1 MLHRFKH
8 NKKGFT
14 LVEVIVVLV
23 ILAILAGLAGLGLT
37 SYIRMARFEHNESS
51 ARTAFQAAQIALTR
65 KDTSGD
71 LADFQE
77 QLRDTGVQ
85 GKHFTAEALKEQY
98 GEADAAAKADDFNS
112 RVYALYYDKADPT
125 SAASQLVRDLIGPYV
140 YDDSLFNA
148 SICLEIDALSG
159 QVYSAFY
166 DTNSDKLRFA
176 LDEDSSGAMLIDDR
190 SFAHRRG
197 ESLVGYYSADDTIN
211 VVQLTQTRLKVKN
224 PLLINNETLTLN
236 WSGNSSNGDLDT
248 IYDAEFYDA
257 DGDTPLFK
265 LEINYADIAAEHL
278 KNAHVNVYFPNADGS
293 WQDTYTVYSFPLSYS
308 KGRFIL
314 TLDAMCDATLLRL
327 AENSAEVAKSTL
339 FSITRLTQGA
349 KDIYAEMRARPNK
362 TYEDSL
368 TESKLVRSN
377 IENTLFVRGSNSNGA
392 TLKYFRHLYNLRW
405 EEPTQSTTYTFS
417 DKAANTTLDW
427 TDGSVTVYCA
437 PEDGGE
443 PTAQVPSRTGDSV
456 VAWPTI
462 PALNKNVVLTGTTA
476 STATGRGHIVISNL
490 QLRSTSVAGEAR
502 NSAAADYLKYD
513 HYVGLVGE
521 NNGTISKITLRD
533 VDVQVNAEVKKAA
546 EADTTAAMAMDANAT
561 QYLQPMTDTTDT
573 AYRAEIWSV
582 GALAGVDTGTLT
594 DCTLDRS
601 SRRGAEAKV
610 TAVLHF
616 SNNTT
621 GTARANGTSIKDE
634 PRGIG
639 GLVGF
644 AMPES
649 RAKLSDLTIDQNVTV
664 AGLLQDDD
672 ADKNTG
678 TTGSTS
684 TDAAEKARYKDI
696 AEENADKTLWRSV
709 GVGGLAGVLDATNLT
724 GTGNL
729 ANITNKS
736 TVVGNAFAGGIAGN
750 LYAATNKTNSNTLTN
765 LTNEGTV
772 LAGANYQGG
781 TEGESAVLGQF
792 FGGIAGYARDL
803 TLENCTSATRSG
815 LSETALTNLVRN
827 GYDEN
832 GALNERSPLKGDF
845 VGGLVGFGRD
855 IRMTN
860 CTTETG
866 YVLGRRFVGGFV
878 GGFVGSDLRTDGG
891 VNNSYVFG
899 NRYVGGIVSVN
910 GSNSQILNMT
920 NKGLVAG
927 LGKDA
932 AYVGGIAGVNDA
944 SWGAQ
949 KTLTDNDTAQ
959 LIDSTNDMSTVEVT
973 DRNKIALLQQLS
985 KTADGAAHYADFVGG
1000 VAGYNGTNGRINWTA
1015 GSASGVKLGA
1025 VLYGGSYVGGI
1036 AGYNDV
1042 SATISNEHTAALPS
1056 VSGQVV
1062 ATGSCV
1068 GGVVGLNAAD
1078 KLPAVQVSANRIE
1091 GLYYVGGVVGAN
1103 LPVEGF
1109 GFYDASGD
1117 PAAVSTIGTGR
1128 LLADGVAGGIIGY
1141 NRVIAKSELT
1151 DALAKDG
1158 TVAANLASL
1167 LPGFGSGN
1175 AIVDTYTYTSNN
1187 NVTLT
1192 GLSNQLNLYA
1202 NAYVGGIIGY
1212 NAQATTLTLV
1222 DAVNGNPRQ
1231 AQTYGGVALGTP
1243 KDAANG
1249 DDYRL
1254 STGVALG
1261 ELDKNYN
1268 GYFAGGIIGYAA
1280 QKTTLQN
1287 CQNYG
1292 GVQHPVAAGGLTGV
1306 NDGTITGGSMNN
1318 SMGNQQN
1325 GYRYLGGIAGINGA
1339 TGTIT
1344 NATLN
1349 ENSSIRGGYDIGGI
1363 AGYNGG
1369 IINLTSE
1376 TKGNVYGITYTG
1388 GVAGYNLHTV
1398 TAGTVNTKVSGTTAT
1413 GGVVGYNDEQA
1424 TIGDTNAT
1432 GQTLTV
1438 GSSTTVTSNNYGG
1451 GVAGVNLGTIA
1462 NAVNTAKAVQVVN
1475 QYAGGIA
1482 GGNYGTIQSCTH
1494 SANGERTTLYTGGG
1508 YAGGIAGTNGGT
1520 LPNNTKTDN
1529 TKAILKDVTV
1539 TGRVMA
1545 ANGEAGGVTA
1555 HNYGTID
1562 TATIQGAAISGT
1574 SDAIGGAAACNEKGA
1589 VITGASLLAQTSGT
1603 VSQGTTLSGPAT
1615 RVGGLVGYNA
1625 GTLKDSKAETGALDL
1640 SGLTASDNAVSAG
1653 GAVGENDASTEGAEG
1668 LVTGVTI
1675 ALDLQDSMAKY
1686 QNLGGVA
1693 GINNGTLEKCAYT
1706 GAIGKDNGF
1715 TTVGSTVGGIVGS
1728 NESGHEVKDCTVGY
1742 IELKVQ
1748 GASNVG
1754 SSQDADTKLSS
1765 AAHIGGIAGR
1775 NRGTISGSTVGTA
1788 GHMGSIIT
1796 ARHGFV
1802 GGVAGSNSGTI
1813 TTSGGEGTQELV
1825 TQINSWLEDK
1835 YKDETAEDGTVT
1847 KVLDSDAKNANLNQM
1862 VRVLTG
1868 KASGDEETAWQTKF
1882 NAVKGKDAITSGGYS
1897 NVYTALTDNQLMVS
1911 LHNGDTQQTP
1921 ANGYVGGVTGFNS
1934 VTGQITDTASGQW
1947 FVYADNINQEWGAVG
1962 GIIGQNESDVTTTSG
1977 LVNFAAVRR
1986 FVRGSKNTADDNAN
2000 GSNDTYTGTKNKEDP
2015 ADNNYVGGVIG
2026 TQENRT
2032 GDRWT
2037 LANCVN
2043 IGTIFNSRSN
2053 NVGGVLA
2060 YWVSYGGVMTNCYN
2074 FGDITTNSNNGTSSG
2089 TVGCIVGY
2097 FNEPIAGTAVNMYRC
2112 SNYGSVNKMNN
2123 GANDV
2128 AGIFGK
2134 LQFAKNRTND
2144 AMTINITECV
2154 NGADVELHAQSM
2166 SVGIFCYIGPWGQ
2179 INNVKVNI
2187 DRCRNYCTEMWGGY
2201 RSAGIW
2207 GNRGNGSTSNEY
2219 TTVTNCFSLSRT
2231 KNNSGNDFHPIAYKQ
2246 GGSEKLTGSNNY
2258 YMEVE
2263 KSFNGYSNIDGL
2275 QDGLTR
2281 TNPTNGKWINNT
2293 NKDGETGSGTW
2304 DVQAHRLYAGV
2315 DKAASA
2321 DTDGDNYY
2329 TYFAMLPKIQGGSPV
2344 VYLPAVKDTSSYIT
2358 VKNGDSFFDPADT
2371 RIVLAFDADY
2381 GPGVRDPELSGKGY
2395 VGKNLL
2401 LFDDANGNSITDKG
2415 DITDEVLQ
2423 RYYSNVLDASAPN
2436 APENVRV
2443 KRSTETTGNESV
2455 YGRYSVTWDP
2465 AGTTNDTD
2473 AGSPASYYHV
2483 TVFETDENGTSLG
2496 NEPLLEAD
2504 AYDTKFTFE
2513 SKAEWQYR
2521 YFKVSVAGV
2530 NSKGMGAA
2538 ATSDPRSQ
2546 FAQALPN
2553 PEIEIRLARMENGS
2567 GNTAFAQM
2575 VVLKNVDEY
2584 NDLMKSK
2591 DEGGAGLP
2599 SWKVTGSW
2607 NGNSFTFTN
2616 ADSDPKQL
2624 TKNLGQTARIT
2635 AVATCEDDPD
2645 GVWMRSGQYDESLYV
2660 PTCMNDDKSPNA
2672 GLVQGTLTKAV
2683 KTEGNTI
2690 DNLVVTATLSFNAS
2704 VSNVMPT
2711 YRVMVL
2717 GQYIGED
2724 TVTAADGSEVPLK
2737 GQYVTL
2743 AAHQSVVSG
2752 SEVPFTFTDL
2762 PDTALTD
2769 YENLT
2774 VVAVPVTSGLGDAVT
2789 RWSISE
2795 SDAAAAIQSSG
2806 TTPAAW
2812 NSGLEIVRSSSTG
2825 EYTFA
2830 SLTPF
2835 YFANQDATGYSSWA
2849 TNAESR
2855 ILFKAGD
2862 VIVARAPELTNV
2874 PEANADGTLPLYTM
2888 YELNDSNELEYTFT
2902 WKQPEETD
2910 IGHSAYNLTLYGITE
2925 STDENGETVTSEE
2938 VITLPDDADKR
2949 VVYDEESAT
2958 YSYTLNIDKDLTN
2971 GSSSWRFDKVR
2982 LRVTRDTTDT
2992 GGIGAA
2998 DTAIYRVLRRLQQ
3011 VGEPESVI
3019 YVDTGNAEQV
3029 LYEIRWPAVSD
3040 ERVSYYELYA
3050 RVQTTNDDGTTTLG
3064 DPVRLY
3070 PAEDKDA
3077 AITTTQTTVDLEA
3090 YQGQTLVFYVVACP
3104 AEPAEGEDPAVLR
3117 SPDGEPSAPQT
3128 IIART
3133 KAPAISAVSFT
3144 WPDKNTDLA
3153 DALPLMNI
3161 FCNNLTINMTVD
3173 SASAASYFFTGY
3185 LFTNADDYTAA
3196 CTAAST
3202 WMTTPSKDNLDALN
3216 AALEKGTLMIPE
3228 SDKTVGAE
3236 AQASGNTV
3244 SYTVTP
3250 NANAFTMQPTDANSY
3265 LLPALRA
3272 MVANSETESTSS
3284 SWYYYVP
3291 GDGSELHLPK
3301 IQLDTPE
3308 KDGISS
3314 LTTVESTVTG
3324 KLYASGNEPWTTP
3337 EDDITITQ
3345 YAVQWPAVNEYTTA
3359 EGTVYNF
3366 AGTYRFHV
3374 EPEANDN
3381 AMDESDPNRNG
3392 YDIRFTVQPQ
3402 DEVAEDGTVTTER
3415 GTILKVEKLFPN
3427 ADEETGW
3434 VDITDLAKQTN
3445 DDNTETWYD
3454 LSIAEMPVLDENGDP
3469 VKDADGNEETEWRS
3483 VPVTLTGHHE
3493 MDSDNPI
3500 YRIETVPTLRE
3511 AEMSDGSFGYLVT
3524 LADMSQRA
3532 EGDTDETTSP
3542 ARYTQSVIVW
3552 AVGDNDKT
3560 VDSEHLEVALRTDG
3574 QSLTADQPVVLA
3586 AEAPSPAAAQPIQ
3599 TEPALPAQPAGELP
3613 AIATPETAAP
3623 AA

>member
-1 MLHRFKH
+1 MLHRDKH

-65 KDTSGD
+65 KDTSGE
-71 LADFQE
+71 LADFQG
-77 QLRDTGVQ
+77 QLRDTGVL

-98 GEADAAAKADDFNS
+98 GEQDAAAKADEFNS
-112 RVYALYYDKADPT
+112 RIYALYYDKANPT

-148 SICLEIDALSG
+148 SLCLEIDALSG

-197 ESLVGYYSADDTIN
+197 ESLVGYYSAEDTIN

-236 WSGNSSNGDLDT
+236 WSGNSTNGDLDT

-265 LEINYADIAAEHL
+265 LEINYAKISAEHL
-278 KNAHVNVYFPNADGS
+278 KNAHVDVYLPKEDGS
-293 WQDTYTVYSFPLSYS
+293 WQDTSTVYSFPLSYS

-314 TLDAMCDATLLRL
+314 TLDAMCDATLLRG
-327 AENSAEVAKSTL
+327 AENDETAARSTL

-349 KDIYAEMRARPNK
+349 KDIYVKMRARPNEL
-362 TYEDSL
+362 YEDSL
-368 TESKLVRSN
+368 TESKQVTSN
-377 IENTLFVRGSNSNGA
+377 TENTLFVRGSNSDKA

-405 EEPTQSTTYTFS
+405 EEPTQPTTYTFS

-437 PEDGGE
+437 AEDGGE
-443 PTAQVPSRTGDSV
+443 PTPQVPSRTGDSV

-476 STATGRGHIVISNL
+476 NTAAGRGHIIISNL
-490 QLRSTSVAGEAR
+490 QLRSTSVAGKAR
-502 NSAAADYLKYD
+502 KDAAADYLKYD

-546 EADTTAAMAMDANAT
+546 EADTATAMAMDANAA
-561 QYLQPMTDTTDT
+561 QYLQPMTDMTDT
-573 AYRAEIWSV
+573 AYRSEIWSV

-621 GTARANGTSIKDE
+621 GTARADGTSIQDE

-644 AMPES
+644 AMPENG
-649 RAKLSDLTIDQNVTV
+649 AILSDLTIDQNVTV

-724 GTGNL
+724 GTENL

-736 TVVGNAFAGGIAGN
+736 TVVGSAFAGGIAGN
-750 LYAATNKTNSNTLTN
+750 LYTNADTAAGNTLSDLSN
-765 LTNEGTV
+765 QGTV

-781 TEGESAVLGQF
+781 TAGESAVLGQF

-815 LSETALTNLVRN
+815 LSETSLTNLVRS
-827 GYDEN
+827 GYDTE
-832 GALNERSPLKGDF
+832 GALNESSPLKGDF

-855 IRMTN
+855 IQMTN
-860 CTTETG
+860 CTTQTG

-878 GGFVGSDLRTDGG
+878 GGFVGSNLRTDGG

-949 KTLTDNDTAQ
+949 KTLTANDTAQ
-959 LIDSTNDMSTVEVT
+959 LIDSTNSMSTVEVT

-985 KTADGAAHYADFVGG
+985 KTADGTAHYADFVGG
-1000 VAGYNGTNGRINWTA
+1000 VAGYNGTNGRIHWMA
-1015 GSASGVKLGA
+1015 GSASGAKLGA

-1042 SATISNEHTAALPS
+1042 SATISNAHTTTPS

-1109 GFYDASGD
+1109 GFYDASGS
-1117 PAAVSTIGTGR
+1117 AAAASTIGTGR

-1141 NRVIAKSELT
+1141 NRVISAGELT
-1151 DALAKDG
+1151 QALAGDKSI
-1158 TVAANLASL
+1158 AEELSSL
-1167 LPGFGSGN
+1167 LPGFSSGN
-1175 AIVDTYTYTSNN
+1175 AIVDTYTYTSEN

-1192 GLSNQLNLYA
+1192 GLSNQFNIYA

-1222 DAVNGNPRQ
+1222 GAVNGNQNQ
-1231 AQTYGGVALGTP
+1231 AQSYGGLALGTP

-1254 STGVALG
+1254 TAGVALG

-1268 GYFAGGIIGYAA
+1268 GYFAGGIIGYTT
-1280 QKTTLQN
+1280 KNTTLQD
-1287 CQNYG
+1287 CRNYG

-1306 NDGTITGGSMNN
+1306 NDGSIVGGSMNN

-1369 IINLTSE
+1369 VIHLTSE

-1388 GVAGYNLHTV
+1388 GVAGYNLCTV
-1398 TAGTVNTKVSGTTAT
+1398 TADTVNTKVSGTTAT
-1413 GGVVGYNDEQA
+1413 GGVAGYNAKEA
-1424 TIGDTNAT
+1424 TIGDTSAT
-1432 GQTLTV
+1432 AQILTV
-1438 GSSTTVTSNNYGG
+1438 GSSTTVTSNSYGG

-1462 NAVNTAKAVQVVN
+1462 NAVNTAKSVQAVN

-1482 GGNYGTIQSCTH
+1482 GGNYGTIRNCTH
-1494 SANGERTTLYTGGG
+1494 SANGDRTTLYTGGG
-1508 YAGGIAGTNGGT
+1508 YAGGIAGVNGGI
-1520 LPNNTKTDN
+1520 LPDN
-1529 TKAILKDVTV
+1529 TKADNTNAVLNDVTV

-1562 TATIQGAAISGT
+1562 TAAIQGAAVSGT
-1574 SDAIGGAAACNEKGA
+1574 SDAIGGAAACNEQGA
-1589 VITGASLLAQTSGT
+1589 TVTGASLLAKISDTST
-1603 VSQGTTLSGPAT
+1603 QGTTLSGPAT

-1640 SGLTASDNAVSAG
+1640 SGLTASDNTVSAG
-1653 GAVGENDASTEGAEG
+1653 GAVGETEGTETNG
-1668 LVTGVTI
+1668 LVSNVTI
-1675 ALDLQDSMAKY
+1675 ALNLQDSMAKY

-1693 GINNGTLEKCAYT
+1693 GINNGTLSQCTYT

-1728 NESGHEVKDCTVGY
+1728 NESGHEVKNCTVGY

-1775 NRGTISGSTVGTA
+1775 NRGTISGSTVGSA

-1825 TQINSWLEDK
+1825 TQIKAWLEEK
-1835 YKDETAEDGTVT
+1835 YKNVTDKDGTVT
-1847 KVLDSDAKNANLNQM
+1847 KVLDSDAKNASLNQM

-1868 KASGDEETAWQTKF
+1868 KASGDDETAWQTKF
-1882 NAVKGKDAITSGGYS
+1882 NKLKGNDTIDSVGYAG
-1897 NVYTALTDNQLMVS
+1897 VYTNRTANQLMVA
-1911 LHNGDTQQTP
+1911 LQGGNNQRAP
-1921 ANGYVGGVTGFNS
+1921 ANGYVGGVTGFNDVS
-1934 VTGQITDTASGQW
+1934 GQITDTASGQW
-1947 FVYADNINQEWGAVG
+1947 FVYADNINQSWGAVG

-1986 FVRGSKNTADDNAN
+1986 FVRGSKNTVDDNAN
-2000 GSNDTYTGTKNKEDP
+2000 SKNDTYTGTDGQEKTE
-2015 ADNNYVGGVIG
+2015 DNNYVGGVIG

-2032 GDRWT
+2032 SDLWT
-2037 LANCVN
+2037 LQNCVN
-2043 IGTIFNSRSN
+2043 VGTIFNSRSN
-2053 NVGGVLA
+2053 NAGGVLA
-2060 YWVSYGGVMTNCYN
+2060 YWVSYGGTMANCYN
-2074 FGDITTNSNNGTSSG
+2074 FGTITTNSNNGTSSG

-2154 NGADVELHAQSM
+2154 NGANVKLNAQSM
-2166 SVGIFCYIGPWGQ
+2166 SVGIFCYIGPYTQ

-2187 DRCRNYCTEMWGGY
+2187 DRCRNYCTEMWGDLC
-2201 RSAGIW
+2201 SAGIW
-2207 GNRGNGSTSNEY
+2207 GSRGNGQTSNKI
-2219 TTVTNCFSLSRT
+2219 TTVTNCFSLSKT
-2231 KNNSGNDFHPIAYKQ
+2231 NNNSSKGFHPIAFKR
-2246 GGSEKLTGSNNY
+2246 GSEKLDGSNNY

-2263 KSFNGYSNIDGL
+2263 KSFADYSSISGL
-2275 QDGLTR
+2275 QDLNRTR
-2281 TNPTNGKWINNT
+2281 PPTNGWDEKNGVRA
-2293 NKDGETGSGTW
+2293 DETGNGTT
-2304 DVQAHRLYAGV
+2304 DVKAHRLYAGQ
-2315 DKAASA
+2315 DKAANKEQ
-2321 DTDGDNYY
+2321 DGDNYY
-2329 TYFAMLPKIQGGSPV
+2329 TYFAMLPKLTNESPN
-2344 VYLPAVKDTSSYIT
+2344 LCLTAVNNTSSYIT
-2358 VKNGDSFFDPADT
+2358 LKKGGSFDDPST
-2371 RIVLAFDADY
+2371 IRTITAFDD
-2381 GPGVRDPELSGKGY
+2381 GY
-2395 VGKNLL
+2395 VGQMLL
-2401 LFDDANGNSITDKG
+2401 LFNDANNNGKTDKD

-2423 RYYSNVLDASAPN
+2423 RYYSNILDASTPN
-2436 APENVRV
+2436 APENLTV
-2443 KRSTETTGNESV
+2443 KRSNDTSGNESV

-2465 AGTTNDTD
+2465 AGTNGGN

-2483 TVFETDENGTSLG
+2483 TVYETDENGTRL
-2496 NEPLLEAD
+2496 NKAPLLEAD
-2504 AYDTKFTFE
+2504 AYDTQFTFE
-2513 SKAEWQYR
+2513 SKAEWQFR
-2521 YFKVSVAGV
+2521 YFNVSVAGV
-2530 NSKGMGAA
+2530 NSKGTGTE
-2538 ATSDPRSQ
+2538 ATLKTRMQ

-2553 PEIEIRLARMENGS
+2553 PDIEVRLVCDSNSLR
-2567 GNTAFAQM
+2567 QM
-2575 VVLKNVDEY
+2575 VVLKNADEY
-2584 NDLMKSK
+2584 NDLMKPK
-2591 DEGGAGLP
+2591 DEGGANLP

-2607 NGNSFTFTN
+2607 NGNNFTFTN
-2616 ADSDPKQL
+2616 NDSDPKQL
-2624 TKNLGQTARIT
+2624 TTSLGQTARIT
-2635 AVATCEDDPD
+2635 AVATCENDPD

-2660 PTCMNDDKSPNA
+2660 PACLNGTNQNA
-2672 GLVQGTLTKAV
+2672 GLVEGTLTKKV
-2683 KTEGNTI
+2683 KTEGTTI
-2690 DNLVVTATLSFNAS
+2690 DNLVVTATLNFNAS
-2704 VSNVMPT
+2704 VDNVMPT

-2717 GQYIGED
+2717 GQYIGTD
-2724 TVTAADGSEVPLK
+2724 TITAADGSEVPLK

-2743 AAHQSVVSG
+2743 AAQQSVVSG
-2752 SEVPFTFTDL
+2752 SDMVFTFTNL

-2789 RWSISE
+2789 RWTISE
-2795 SDAAAAIQSSG
+2795 SDAAATIQSSG
-2806 TTPAAW
+2806 TDGAKPAAW
-2812 NSGLEIVRSSSTG
+2812 YNGLEIVRSSNTG
-2825 EYTFA
+2825 AYTFA
-2830 SLTPF
+2830 NLTPF
-2835 YFANQDATGYSSWA
+2835 CFANKDATSYSSWA
-2849 TNAESR
+2849 SNAESR
-2855 ILFKAGD
+2855 ILFQAGD

-2874 PEANADGTLPLYTM
+2874 PKADADGNLPLYKKYT
-2888 YELNDSNELEYTFT
+2888 LNDSNELEYTFT
-2902 WKQPEETD
+2902 WKQPGEDAT
-2910 IGHSAYNLTLYGITE
+2910 GTGAGQTAYNLTLYGITE
-2925 STDENGETVTSEE
+2925 TENENGETVTSEE
-2938 VITLPDDADKR
+2938 VITLPDGADKR
-2949 VVYDEESAT
+2949 VVYDAESAT

-2982 LRVTRDTTDT
+2982 LRVTRDTTKT

-2998 DTAIYRVLRRLQQ
+2998 DTATYRVLRRLQQ

-3040 ERVSYYELYA
+3040 ERVDSYELYA
-3050 RVQTTNDDGTTTLG
+3050 QIPNDDGTTEVKQLFPATG
-3064 DPVRLY
+3064 D
-3070 PAEDKDA
+3070 KK
-3077 AITTTQTTVDLEA
+3077 ITTTQTTVDLEA

-3117 SPDGEPSAPQT
+3117 SPNGEPSAPQT

-3133 KAPAISAVSFT
+3133 PAPAISAVSFT

-3173 SASAASYFFTGY
+3173 SAGAASYFFTGY
-3185 LFTNADDYTAA
+3185 LFDSADDYNAA
-3196 CTAAST
+3196 CTAASA
-3202 WMTTPSKDNLDALN
+3202 WMADSNRDNLDALN
-3216 AALEKGTLMIPE
+3216 TALAQGTLMIPE

-3236 AQASGNTV
+3236 AQADGNTV

-3250 NANAFTMQPTDANSY
+3250 NASAFTMQPTDANRY

-3291 GDGSELHLPK
+3291 GEGADALRLPR
-3301 IQLDTPE
+3301 IQLDKPE

-3324 KLYASGNEPWTTP
+3324 KLYAGGDEPWSTP

-3345 YAVQWPAVNEYTTA
+3345 FAVQWPAVNEYTTA

-3366 AGTYRFHV
+3366 ASTYRFHV
-3374 EPEANDN
+3374 EPEDN
-3381 AMDESDPNRNG
+3381 AMDEKDPNRNG
-3392 YDIRFTVQPQ
+3392 YDIRFTVQTQ

-3415 GTILKVEKLFPN
+3415 GTILKVEKLFPD
-3427 ADEETGW
+3427 ADEGTGW
-3434 VDITDLAKQTN
+3434 VDITDLARQTAT
-3445 DDNTETWYD
+3445 DDNGNVTDTWYD
-3454 LSIAEMPVLDENGDP
+3454 LSIAEVDTPKLDENGNTITD
-3469 VKDADGNEETEWRS
+3469 DDGKVVTEKVWRS

-3493 MDSDNPI
+3493 MGSDNPI
-3500 YRIETVPTLRE
+3500 YRIETVPTLRQ

-3524 LADMSQRA
+3524 LPDMSQRA

-3542 ARYTQSVIVW
+3542 ARYTQSVTVW

-3574 QSLTADQPVVLA
+3574 QSLTAGQPVVLA
-3586 AEAPSPAAAQPIQ
+3586 AEAPSPAAAQARRAAPVQ
-3599 TEPALPAQPAGELP
+3599 TEVSAGEQP
-3613 AIATPETAAP
+3613 DSATPETAAP

>member
-1 MLHRFKH
+1 
-8 NKKGFT
+8 
-14 LVEVIVVLV
+14 
-23 ILAILAGLAGLGLT
+23 
-37 SYIRMARFEHNESS
+37 
-51 ARTAFQAAQIALTR
+51 
-65 KDTSGD
+65 
-71 LADFQE
+71 
-77 QLRDTGVQ
+77 
-85 GKHFTAEALKEQY
+85 
-98 GEADAAAKADDFNS
+98 
-112 RVYALYYDKADPT
+112 
-125 SAASQLVRDLIGPYV
+125 
-140 YDDSLFNA
+140 
-148 SICLEIDALSG
+148 
-159 QVYSAFY
+159 
-166 DTNSDKLRFA
+166 
-176 LDEDSSGAMLIDDR
+176 
-190 SFAHRRG
+190 
-197 ESLVGYYSADDTIN
+197 
-211 VVQLTQTRLKVKN
+211 
-224 PLLINNETLTLN
+224 
-236 WSGNSSNGDLDT
+236 
-248 IYDAEFYDA
+248 
-257 DGDTPLFK
+257 
-265 LEINYADIAAEHL
+265 
-278 KNAHVNVYFPNADGS
+278 
-293 WQDTYTVYSFPLSYS
+293 
-308 KGRFIL
+308 
-314 TLDAMCDATLLRL
+314 
-327 AENSAEVAKSTL
+327 
-339 FSITRLTQGA
+339 
-349 KDIYAEMRARPNK
+349 
-362 TYEDSL
+362 
-368 TESKLVRSN
+368 
-377 IENTLFVRGSNSNGA
+377 
-392 TLKYFRHLYNLRW
+392 
-405 EEPTQSTTYTFS
+405 
-417 DKAANTTLDW
+417 
-427 TDGSVTVYCA
+427 
-437 PEDGGE
+437 
-443 PTAQVPSRTGDSV
+443 
-456 VAWPTI
+456 
-462 PALNKNVVLTGTTA
+462 
-476 STATGRGHIVISNL
+476 
-490 QLRSTSVAGEAR
+490 
-502 NSAAADYLKYD
+502 
-513 HYVGLVGE
+513 
-521 NNGTISKITLRD
+521 
-533 VDVQVNAEVKKAA
+533 
-546 EADTTAAMAMDANAT
+546 
-561 QYLQPMTDTTDT
+561 
-573 AYRAEIWSV
+573 
-582 GALAGVDTGTLT
+582 
-594 DCTLDRS
+594 
-601 SRRGAEAKV
+601 
-610 TAVLHF
+610 
-616 SNNTT
+616 
-621 GTARANGTSIKDE
+621 
-634 PRGIG
+634 
-639 GLVGF
+639 
-644 AMPES
+644 
-649 RAKLSDLTIDQNVTV
+649 
-664 AGLLQDDD
+664 
-672 ADKNTG
+672 
-678 TTGSTS
+678 
-684 TDAAEKARYKDI
+684 
-696 AEENADKTLWRSV
+696 
-709 GVGGLAGVLDATNLT
+709 
-724 GTGNL
+724 
-729 ANITNKS
+729 
-736 TVVGNAFAGGIAGN
+736 
-750 LYAATNKTNSNTLTN
+750 
-765 LTNEGTV
+765 
-772 LAGANYQGG
+772 
-781 TEGESAVLGQF
+781 
-792 FGGIAGYARDL
+792 
-803 TLENCTSATRSG
+803 
-815 LSETALTNLVRN
+815 
-827 GYDEN
+827 
-832 GALNERSPLKGDF
+832 
-845 VGGLVGFGRD
+845 
-855 IRMTN
+855 
-860 CTTETG
+860 
-866 YVLGRRFVGGFV
+866 
-878 GGFVGSDLRTDGG
+878 
-891 VNNSYVFG
+891 
-899 NRYVGGIVSVN
+899 
-910 GSNSQILNMT
+910 
-920 NKGLVAG
+920 
-927 LGKDA
+927 
-932 AYVGGIAGVNDA
+932 
-944 SWGAQ
+944 
-949 KTLTDNDTAQ
+949 
-959 LIDSTNDMSTVEVT
+959 
-973 DRNKIALLQQLS
+973 
-985 KTADGAAHYADFVGG
+985 
-1000 VAGYNGTNGRINWTA
+1000 
-1015 GSASGVKLGA
+1015 
-1025 VLYGGSYVGGI
+1025 
-1036 AGYNDV
+1036 
-1042 SATISNEHTAALPS
+1042 
-1056 VSGQVV
+1056 
-1062 ATGSCV
+1062 
-1068 GGVVGLNAAD
+1068 
-1078 KLPAVQVSANRIE
+1078 
-1091 GLYYVGGVVGAN
+1091 
-1103 LPVEGF
+1103 
-1109 GFYDASGD
+1109 
-1117 PAAVSTIGTGR
+1117 
-1128 LLADGVAGGIIGY
+1128 
-1141 NRVIAKSELT
+1141 
-1151 DALAKDG
+1151 
-1158 TVAANLASL
+1158 
-1167 LPGFGSGN
+1167 
-1175 AIVDTYTYTSNN
+1175 
-1187 NVTLT
+1187 
-1192 GLSNQLNLYA
+1192 
-1202 NAYVGGIIGY
+1202 
-1212 NAQATTLTLV
+1212 
-1222 DAVNGNPRQ
+1222 
-1231 AQTYGGVALGTP
+1231 
-1243 KDAANG
+1243 
-1249 DDYRL
+1249 
-1254 STGVALG
+1254 
-1261 ELDKNYN
+1261 
-1268 GYFAGGIIGYAA
+1268 
-1280 QKTTLQN
+1280 
-1287 CQNYG
+1287 
-1292 GVQHPVAAGGLTGV
+1292 
-1306 NDGTITGGSMNN
+1306 MNN

-1369 IINLTSE
+1369 VIHLTSE

-1388 GVAGYNLHTV
+1388 GVAGYNLRTV

-1520 LPNNTKTDN
+1520 LPNNAKADN
-1529 TKAILKDVTV
+1529 TKAILKNVTV

-1562 TATIQGAAISGT
+1562 TATIQGATVSGT

-1589 VITGASLLAQTSGT
+1589 VITGASLLGKTS
-1603 VSQGTTLSGPAT
+1603 GTTLSGLAT

-1653 GAVGENDASTEGAEG
+1653 GAVGENDATTEGAEG

-1675 ALDLQDSMAKY
+1675 ALNLQDSMAKY

-1788 GHMGSIIT
+1788 GQTGSIIT
-1796 ARHGFV
+1796 AHHGFV

-1835 YKDETAEDGTVT
+1835 YKDVTAEDGTVT
-1847 KVLDSDAKNANLNQM
+1847 KVLDSDAKNASLNQM

-1868 KASGDEETAWQTKF
+1868 KASGDEETAWQEKF

-1897 NVYTALTDNQLMVS
+1897 NVYTALIDNQLMVS
-1911 LHNGDTQQTP
+1911 LHNGDTQKTP

-1986 FVRGSKNTADDNAN
+1986 FVRGFANTDDDDAN
-2000 GSNDTYTGTKNKEDP
+2000 KKGDVYEKKSTSSD
-2015 ADNNYVGGVIG
+2015 NYVGGVIG

-2043 IGTIFNSRSN
+2043 IGTVFNSRSN
-2053 NVGGVLA
+2053 NAAGVLS
-2060 YWVSYGGVMTNCYN
+2060 YWVSYGGVLENCYN
-2074 FGDITTNSNNGTSSG
+2074 FGTITTNANSGNSASG
-2089 TVGCIVGY
+2089 TVGGIAGF
-2097 FNEPIAGTAVNMYRC
+2097 FNAPIAGTIANIYRC
-2112 SNYGSVNKMNN
+2112 SNYGSVLKKDT

-2128 AGIFGK
+2128 GGIFGK
-2134 LQFAKNRTND
+2134 VEMSAGHADD
-2144 AMTINITECV
+2144 AMTINVIECV
-2154 NGADVELHAQSM
+2154 NGANVELHAQSM

-2179 INNVKVNI
+2179 INNVKINI
-2187 DRCRNYCTEMWGGY
+2187 DRCRNYCTEMWGGN

-2231 KNNSGNDFHPIAYKQ
+2231 KNNNGNGFHPIAHKQ

-2281 TNPTNGKWINNT
+2281 TSPASNGWNEPSGSS
-2293 NKDGETGSGTW
+2293 KDGETGSGTW

-2315 DKAASA
+2315 DKAANA
-2321 DTDGDNYY
+2321 DSDGDNYY
-2329 TYFAMLPKIQGGSPV
+2329 TYFAMLPKIQGGSPA
-2344 VYLPAVKDTSSYIT
+2344 VYLPAVKEASSYIT
-2358 VKNGDSFFDPADT
+2358 VKNGDSFSDPADT
-2371 RIVLAFDADY
+2371 RIVLAFDAYY
-2381 GPGVRDPELSGKGY
+2381 GPGVQDPELSGKGY

-2436 APENVRV
+2436 APENVKV
-2443 KRSTETTGNESV
+2443 KRSTETFGNESV

-2465 AGTTNDTD
+2465 AGTNNDTD

-2553 PEIEIRLARMENGS
+2553 PEIEIRLMRMENGS

-2591 DEGGAGLP
+2591 DEGGADLP
-2599 SWKVTGSW
+2599 SWQVTGSW

-2616 ADSDPKQL
+2616 NDPDPKRL
-2624 TKNLGQTARIT
+2624 VDNLGQTARIT

-2660 PTCMNDDKSPNA
+2660 PVTWMGDGGKNA

-2724 TVTAADGSEVPLK
+2724 TITDANGESVSLK

-2795 SDAAAAIQSSG
+2795 SDAATAIQTNG
-2806 TTPAAW
+2806 TDGTKPAAW
-2812 NSGLEIVRSSSTG
+2812 YSGLEIVRSSSTG

-2835 YFANQDATGYSSWA
+2835 YFANKDATGYTSWA

-2855 ILFKAGD
+2855 ILFQAGD

-2888 YELNDSNELEYTFT
+2888 YKLNDSNELEYTFT
-2902 WKQPEETD
+2902 WKQPDEDATRA
-2910 IGHSAYNLTLYGITE
+2910 GQTAYNLTLYGITE

-2949 VVYDEESAT
+2949 VVYDTDSAT

-2998 DTAIYRVLRRLQQ
+2998 DTATYRVLRRLQQ

-3077 AITTTQTTVDLEA
+3077 PITTTQTTVDLEA

-3104 AEPAEGEDPAVLR
+3104 AADDTTVLR

-3133 KAPAISAVSFT
+3133 KAPTISAVTFT

-3153 DALPLMNI
+3153 DDLAEALPLMNI

-3185 LFTNADDYTAA
+3185 LFDSADAYTAA

-3202 WMTTPSKDNLDALN
+3202 WMADPSKDNLDALN

-3236 AQASGNTV
+3236 AQASGDTV

-3250 NANAFTMQPTDANSY
+3250 NANAFTMQPTDANRY

-3324 KLYASGNEPWTTP
+3324 KLYASGEEPWTTP

-3359 EGTVYNF
+3359 EGDTYNF

-3374 EPEANDN
+3374 APEANDN

-3415 GTILKVEKLFPN
+3415 GTILKVEKLFPG
-3427 ADEETGW
+3427 ADEETDW

-3445 DDNTETWYD
+3445 DDGTETWYD
-3454 LSIAEMPVLDENGDP
+3454 LSIAEVETPKLDENGNTITD
-3469 VKDADGNEETEWRS
+3469 DDGSVVTEKVWRS

-3500 YRIETVPTLRE
+3500 YRIETVPTLRQ

-3542 ARYTQSVIVW
+3542 ARYTQSVTVW

-3574 QSLTADQPVVLA
+3574 QFLTADQPVVLA

-3599 TEPALPAQPAGELP
+3599 TEPALPAGELP